1 MSLAPSLVR
10 RTDLGGT
17 IHMLVGDSNP
27 RYLAEL
33 NGSRVYC
40 DDMATAEAH
49 LDFWSKALLHCW
61 GRQSFQTE
69 TTVTGQ
75 TRILNRFKT
84 EQRA

>member
-69 TTVTGQ
+69 MTVTGQ
-75 TRILNRFKT
+75 TRMLNRFKP

>member
-1 MSLAPSLVR
+1 LQAIIVFSLLNELEAGMSLAPSLVR
-10 RTDLGGT
+10 RTNLGGT

-49 LDFWSKALLHCW
+49 LDYWSKELLHCW
-61 GRQSFQTE
+61 GR
-69 TTVTGQ
+69 
-75 TRILNRFKT
+75 R
-84 EQRA
+84 

>member
-1 MSLAPSLVR
+1 MSLSPSLVR

-61 GRQSFQTE
+61 GRQSFQTG
-69 TTVTGQ
+69 TTVTGP
-75 TRILNRFKT
+75 TRRLNRSNP
-84 EQRA
+84 EQWA